1 MPKLGVAK
9 DFLVEYAKL
18 QKPVQKAVDDAITK
32 FAAHTHAGLHLE
44 KLAHARDPR
53 IRTIR
58 IDKFWRGVVLAPEV
72 GDDYCLISVRPHDDA
87 IEYARSRRFG
97 VNAVLGVLEVR
108 NEQALEAI
116 TPAMEH
122 IAGTTEKRLLGEVS
136 DADLLRLGIDRDLL
150 PLVRLLTTEAH
161 LDALQKIIPEN
172 QYDVLLAL
180 AAEMDPDEV
189 WQQVAAQQLPDGKAP
204 DVVDAE
210 DIGAAMERSQ
220 GRIALVDGPEELLG
234 ILARPFDA
242 WRVFLHPTQ
251 RRVAYRPSYAGS
263 AQVTGG
269 PGTGKTVVA
278 LHRVAHLVR
287 GLADGQRI
295 LLTTYTK
302 ALAAGLRQSL
312 ALLLDEEH
320 LRQVD
325 VVHVDSLAHQLV
337 RTARGGQRLEVVLDS
352 DEKARWGRIIR
363 ELELPWT
370 EPFLAQEYRHVVLAQ
385 SISSLEEY
393 LKAPR
398 RGRGSQLGPVQRAK
412 AWRAVEM
419 FTQQLR
425 DEGKFTH
432 LQIADEAAR
441 VLAARG
447 EPAYRHVVVDEA
459 QDLHPAQWRMLRACV
474 AEGPDDLFVAG
485 DPHQRI
491 YDNRV
496 SLRSLGIKVA
506 GRSAQLWL
514 NYRTTHE
521 ILTWATA
528 LLTGESFDS
537 LDGNDDGG
545 IGQSAEGLDGYRST
559 LHGTRPVLHQAASQ
573 IKELDALVDQIRAW
587 TKAGVLPQEIG
598 VAARTRK
605 LGDLAAERLTEAGLD
620 VAMLR
625 NDPPPER
632 AAVRIGTMH
641 AIKGLEYRCMTV
653 IGVTAHSVPAASAV
667 TPIEVDRLQHQ
678 TDMLAERCLLF
689 VACTR
694 AREGLFVSW
703 NGEPSPFLPA

>member
-58 IDKFWRGVVLAPEV
+58 IDKFWRGVVLAPET
-72 GDDYCLISVRPHDDA
+72 GDDYCLISVRPHDEA

-122 IAGTTEKRLLGEVS
+122 IAGTTEKRLLVAVS

-150 PLVRLLTTEAH
+150 PLVRVLTSEAH

-172 QYDVLLAL
+172 QHDVLLAL
-180 AAEMDPDEV
+180 AAGMDPNEV

-204 DVVDAE
+204 EVVDAE

-251 RRVAYRPSYAGS
+251 RRVAYRPSYAGA

-287 GLADGQRI
+287 GLGDGQRI

-302 ALAAGLRQSL
+302 ALAAGLRHSL
-312 ALLLDEEH
+312 ALLLDEEQ

-352 DEKARWGRIIR
+352 DEKTRWGRIIR
-363 ELELPWT
+363 ELDLPWT

-385 SISSLEEY
+385 SVSSLEEY

-425 DEGKFTH
+425 NEGKFTH

-441 VLAARG
+441 VLTASG
-447 EPAYRHVVVDEA
+447 ESAYRHVVVDEA

-474 AEGPDDLFVAG
+474 AEGSDDLFIAG

-528 LLTGESFDS
+528 LLTGESFDP

-545 IGQSAEGLDGYRST
+545 IGQGAEGLDGYRST
-559 LHGTRPVLHQAASQ
+559 LHGTRPVLHQAATQ

-587 TKAGVLPQEIG
+587 TEAGVLPQEIG

-605 LGDLAAERLTEAGLD
+605 LGDLAAERLAEAGLE

-641 AIKGLEYRCMTV
+641 AIKGLEYRCMAV
-653 IGVTAHSVPAASAV
+653 IGATAHSVPAASAV
-667 TPIEVDRLQHQ
+667 TPVEVDRLQHQ